1 MSDLI
6 LTCHEFIVPMTQTGE
21 PSILSSTPTIL
32 PTTTI
37 LENLSRKK
45 LRTCAVDE
53 GEDSCVPNELG
64 AASPVSAVTTILPD
78 FPLHCAEDLSSEI
91 DVCEA
96 RAALA
101 TAIFQARVAQY
112 RLHAIQAKIRQR
124 QGQRCQRRRRNH
136 PTDHHMSSDMAS
148 DDQSSSGPEASL
160 SAGVLSTS
168 KAKRAVGLSPQLRG
182 NGGIRGEGMHVKAIC
197 WEGKGE
203 GEGKSTFS
211 VVSERC

>member
-1 MSDLI
+1 MEKRCRLYGPRNVHARCLDAEYIPTYRLDLITSLGIWGACENHEGQSDKDKGRIMSDLI

-78 FPLHCAEDLSSEI
+78 CLCPIPLAC
-91 DVCEA
+91 
-96 RAALA
+96 
-101 TAIFQARVAQY
+101 TY
-112 RLHAIQAKIRQR
+112 
-124 QGQRCQRRRRNH
+124 
-136 PTDHHMSSDMAS
+136 
-148 DDQSSSGPEASL
+148 
-160 SAGVLSTS
+160 
-168 KAKRAVGLSPQLRG
+168 LRDPV
-182 NGGIRGEGMHVKAIC
+182 R
-197 WEGKGE
+197 
-203 GEGKSTFS
+203 
-211 VVSERC
+211 